1 MTFNEGMRGRLFYFV
16 VCFLTVKELRSK
28 EMEGQP
34 LTSRKGTIK
43 NHMPVIFQYEILDPT
58 IFLCEQLLIH
68 FNRLTSKILFVLIK
82 TVFEIL
88 SGLHRETNLVNKCHR
103 EDFPA

>member
-1 MTFNEGMRGRLFYFV
+1 MTFNEEMRRLFYFV
-16 VCFLTVKELRSK
+16 VCFLRVEEFRSK
-28 EMEGQP
+28 EIEGLL
-34 LTSRKGTIK
+34 LTSSKGTIK
-43 NHMPVIFQYEILDPT
+43 CHIPVIFQYEILDPT

-82 TVFEIL
+82 FVLEIL
-88 SGLHRETNLVNKCHR
+88 SGLHHETNLVNKCHK